1 VSYFALS
8 SKLTGFRTFTL
19 MISTIGFRRFPTDRI
34 STQLRCPRTQSFS
47 IPAVLL
53 FLIAVVM
60 GRPAR
65 AQTVTTIAA
74 GSGAGYIA
82 INPVTNRIYIAN
94 EFDNTVTVINGS
106 TNATTTVPVG
116 TLPIAAAVNSVTN
129 KIYVVNQTDETVTV
143 IDGTSNTTT
152 TVPSGPQPEDIA
164 VNTVTNKIYV
174 ADFMGTLTVIDGATN
189 QTTNVPAGV
198 GTTLSVAVDPVT
210 NTIWVN
216 DAGAAE
222 VTAID
227 GTTFAATNV
236 PLSLSMP
243 AMRSAVHVVVNP
255 VTDLVYVLSAA
266 VGTTAGNVV
275 TVIDP
280 TMKVP
285 NVEVTDDSGNTP
297 GSFAWGN
304 MVVNSA
310 ANVIC
315 LNNPLSNDVTLIN
328 GTTNAVTNVP
338 VGMTPYDIAVDPST
352 NTIYASNIQANS
364 VTVIDGVSDMTTTV
378 PVGNNPT
385 VLAVNPTTHTVYV
398 INQSDHTVSVFGG
411 ASGTS
416 TPTPTPT
423 PTPPPGGGSGGGGG
437 SGSARLINIS
447 TRAEVGTGAN
457 ILIPGFVIS
466 GNGTETLLIRAD
478 GPALTG
484 FGVAG
489 ALAQPSLSVFD
500 SSGTVVASNTGWG
513 TNTNPAQISSAASSV
528 GAFALASGSADCA
541 LLASLPAGAYT
552 VQVSGVSNSTGVA
565 LAEVYEVSSGGTR
578 LANISTRALVGTGA
592 NIIIPGFVISGSGSE
607 QLLARGDGPALTG
620 FGVAGAL
627 AQPSLSVFDSSG
639 AVIASNTGWGT
650 NTNPAAITSAGASV
664 GAFALASGSADS
676 ALVVNVSAGA
686 YTMQLSGVNNSTGV
700 ALAEV
705 YEVP

>member
-1 VSYFALS
+1 MTQIVHDGICQDSAPIPLCR
-8 SKLTGFRTFTL
+8 KIWIAIR
-19 MISTIGFRRFPTDRI
+19 MISSPAG
-34 STQLRCPRTQSFS
+34 SFS
-47 IPAVLL
+47 AGLI
-53 FLIAVVM
+53 FLATMVTGPCALAQNVTSVPVGNDPGQVV
-60 GRPAR
+60 
-65 AQTVTTIAA
+65 V
-74 GSGAGYIA
+74 
-82 INPVTNRIYIAN
+82 NPVTNTIYILN
-94 EFDNTVTVINGS
+94 VGDNTVSVINGATNAVTATVPIPGAGGFLQSIAVNPVTNMVYVCAEQEATGPNGAVTVINGTSNAVTATIPAGRNAVDVAINTVTDQIFVVGGASSEIDVIDGATNTLLTTIPTAHILPTTVAVDEATNSIWYGNGVNASNIVTEVGPNGTVDVTLTTDTQTTTSPLAIAVNPMTDLIYVVSQSEQPGTANFLTVVDGTFNSPNVTVPLDTTQVTIEAPDVVAVNQVTDTIYVTDSASNQVTVINGS
-106 TNATTTVPVG
+106 TNVATTVGVGLVPG
-116 TLPIAAAVNSVTN
+116 ALALNTATN
-129 KIYVVNQTDETVTV
+129 QIYVANVFGNTVSV
-143 IDGTSNTTT
+143 IDGTSN
-152 TVPSGPQPEDIA
+152 V
-164 VNTVTNKIYV
+164 
-174 ADFMGTLTVIDGATN
+174 
-189 QTTNVPAGV
+189 
-198 GTTLSVAVDPVT
+198 
-210 NTIWVN
+210 
-216 DAGAAE
+216 
-222 VTAID
+222 VTA
-227 GTTFAATNV
+227 
-236 PLSLSMP
+236 
-243 AMRSAVHVVVNP
+243 
-255 VTDLVYVLSAA
+255 
-266 VGTTAGNVV
+266 
-275 TVIDP
+275 
-280 TMKVP
+280 
-285 NVEVTDDSGNTP
+285 
-297 GSFAWGN
+297 
-304 MVVNSA
+304 
-310 ANVIC
+310 
-315 LNNPLSNDVTLIN
+315 
-328 GTTNAVTNVP
+328 
-338 VGMTPYDIAVDPST
+338 
-352 NTIYASNIQANS
+352 
-364 VTVIDGVSDMTTTV
+364 TV
-378 PVGNNPT
+378 PVGINP
-385 VLAVNPTTHTVYV
+385 
-398 INQSDHTVSVFGG
+398 VSVAINPGTNRIYVANSGSNTISVIAGTGG
-411 ASGTS
+411 SP

-423 PTPPPGGGSGGGGG
+423 PTGGGGGGGGGGG

-466 GNGTETLLIRAD
+466 GSGTETLLIRAD

-552 VQVSGVSNSTGVA
+552 VQVSGVGNSTGVA

-627 AQPSLSVFDSSG
+627 AQPSLSVFDSTGS
-639 AVIASNTGWGT
+639 VIASNTGWGT